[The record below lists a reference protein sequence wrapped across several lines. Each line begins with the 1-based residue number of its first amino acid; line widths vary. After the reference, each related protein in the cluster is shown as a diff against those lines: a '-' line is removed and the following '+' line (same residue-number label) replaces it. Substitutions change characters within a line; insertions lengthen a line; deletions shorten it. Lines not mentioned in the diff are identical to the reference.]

1 MKQVMKKTQ
10 VKNQKPL
17 LEKYKI
23 HKTDTG
29 SVQVQVALITERINH
44 LSSHLKD
51 HHKDNDSRRGL
62 LVLVGKRRKLLNYL
76 NRLDPKEYTKL
87 IKDLGL
93 RK

>member
-1 MKQVMKKTQ
+1 MKKTEP
-10 VKNQKPL
+10 VKTASKKTL

-29 SVQVQVALITERINH
+29 SVQVQITLLTEKIGN

-51 HHKDNDSRRGL
+51 HHKDEDSRRGL

-76 NRLDPKEYTKL
+76 FRLDPKEYMKL